1 MKLDGKILF
10 HPLHNQGGRIE
21 SSDSTS
27 KLLILHTGHGGRR
40 FIEKVFG
47 DSCLPQCE
55 DGEKEFSMLVAS
67 DAECIT
73 DFSDRQ
79 ALKDFKKNV
88 AVRPKNFCDAE
99 VRNYLLSH

>member
-67 DAECIT
+67 DAECLT
-73 DFSDRQ
+73 DISDRQ
-79 ALKDFKKNV
+79 AIKNTFKAFK
-88 AVRPKNFCDAE
+88 KNFCDAE